1 MMKLKAVKVK
11 WLTERLKKMDESLT
25 AFTAVYLMFGAMF
38 LLGLLAIFM
47 WIKRDEDDRKKQLN
61 LETQWSKE

>member
-1 MMKLKAVKVK
+1 
-11 WLTERLKKMDESLT
+11 MDESLT

-47 WIKRDEDDRKKQLN
+47 WIKRDEDDREN
-61 LETQWSKE
+61 N